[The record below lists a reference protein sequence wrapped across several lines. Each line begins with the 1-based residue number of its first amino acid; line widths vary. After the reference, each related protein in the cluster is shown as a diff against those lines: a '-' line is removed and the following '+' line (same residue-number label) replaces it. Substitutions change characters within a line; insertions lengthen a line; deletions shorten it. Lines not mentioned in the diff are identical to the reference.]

1 MGRTKTVV
9 EIEHSVLAASKI
21 MVNILAESLF
31 HEGHEDVTVAQ
42 FRILD
47 MIYNGTDT
55 PMDIAKMLD
64 VSPPAITVLLEK
76 LEGKE
81 LLTRLINT
89 DDRRKVALVLTPD
102 GIDLVENVNDYRV
115 KYLQKVLKQMG
126 LDRTTQLQE
135 SLEAFNLGYSK
146 LKSKSVETFAGRDVK
161 RMDAKKA

>member
-1 MGRTKTVV
+1 MGRTKAVV

-76 LEGKE
+76 LEGKG
-81 LLTRLINT
+81 LLTRLTNT
-89 DDRRKVALVLTPD
+89 DDRRRVVLILTPD

-126 LDRTTQLQE
+126 LDRVTQLQE

-161 RMDAKKA
+161 RLDAKKA